1 MMMMMMCVCVYM
13 YVCVNSEHLN
23 PSAPSDNRQNG
34 AEVRLT
40 LDDAAASAS
49 SPDKSLVLNYFFC
62 VCLLLS
68 Y

>member
-1 MMMMMMCVCVYM
+1 MMMSVCVC
-13 YVCVNSEHLN
+13 VCVNSEHLN
-23 PSAPSDNRQNG
+23 ASPPGDNRQNG